1 MEDNCKTKCMLAGM
15 TFADQIFAIRGEKYP
30 AALYPIN
37 VRGLVK
43 EESLNIPHS
52 ELAMHVSAAGKKLM
66 AWAIREDSRYA
77 HIVYEDGDGCC
88 AHTHGLPGEVL
99 TPELIRK
106 TKELLH
112 LKEV

>member
-1 MEDNCKTKCMLAGM
+1 MEDNCKSKCMLAGM

-37 VRGLVK
+37 VAGRVTAA
-43 EESLNIPHS
+43 SLIVPHS
-52 ELAMHVSAAGKKLM
+52 ELAMHVAAAGKKLM

-88 AHTHGLPGEVL
+88 AHTHGLPEEIL
-99 TPELIRK
+99 TPELIRT

>member
-43 EESLNIPHS
+43 AESLNVPHS
-52 ELAMHVSAAGKKLM
+52 ELAMHVSAAGKRLM

-88 AHTHGLPGEVL
+88 VHTHGLLEEVL
-99 TPELIRK
+99 TPELIST
-106 TKELLH
+106 TKALLH